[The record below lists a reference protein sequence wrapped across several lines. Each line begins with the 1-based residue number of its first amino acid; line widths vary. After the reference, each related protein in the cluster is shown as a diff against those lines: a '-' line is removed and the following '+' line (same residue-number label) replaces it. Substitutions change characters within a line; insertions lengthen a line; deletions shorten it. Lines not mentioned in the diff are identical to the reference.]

1 MAQGEFESQAAMNK
15 AIPRNSAR
23 PLAWGP
29 LDGAPSHAFYM
40 CEFHDLDDHTDR
52 LYSKS
57 AGSDVSGSPPKLLDR
72 SKLKQAHLDI
82 EKPPAPVVVSI
93 LARLHRDSVSPTGMF
108 GFPVPTYKGHAPVN
122 NEWCDRWEDWFA
134 RQFRMDVQ
142 FEQSVRGAD
151 PEMDGL
157 LEEFVAKVIPRLLRP
172 LQAGGR
178 SIKPGLVHT
187 DIWHG
192 NIHRDRAS
200 QEPIVFDACC
210 VYGHHESK
218 SPLRAWCSLDEG
230 YTKSTDSG
238 AWDVQRTAV
247 RMEPGVLARISH

>member
-1 MAQGEFESQAAMNK
+1 MKASGKLRCRHLMAL
-15 AIPRNSAR
+15 I
-23 PLAWGP
+23 L
-29 LDGAPSHAFYM
+29 
-40 CEFHDLDDHTDR
+40 
-52 LYSKS
+52 
-57 AGSDVSGSPPKLLDR
+57 
-72 SKLKQAHLDI
+72 
-82 EKPPAPVVVSI
+82 SI

-142 FEQSVRGAD
+142 FEQSVRGPD

-172 LQAGGR
+172 LQTGGR

-218 SPLRAWCSLDEG
+218 SPPRAWCSLDGG
-230 YTKSTDSG
+230 YTKYTGSG

-247 RMEPGVLARISH
+247 RMEPGVLAKIYR